1 MEVHMKTLLNY
12 AVLLLTAITFL
23 GVSTVHA
30 QEWTKDQQEVWQV
43 IETAWEYYQVENYDA
58 AFESIHEKYLG
69 WNHEDPLPTGKAKWM
84 KTMETMKEFGK
95 LTYYDLDPARILVYD
110 NVAVVHYYFTQ
121 TIAYTKDGETTDY
134 TMKGK
139 NAEFLIKEGGDW
151 FLIGDMT
158 FWKAKK

>member
-1 MEVHMKTLLNY
+1 MKTLLNY
-12 AVLLLTAITFL
+12 ALLLVTAIVFV

-43 IETAWEYYQVENYDA
+43 IETAWENYQVESYEA
-58 AFESIHEKYLG
+58 AFKSIHEKYLG
-69 WNHEDPLPTGKAKWM
+69 WNHEDPLPTGKVKWM
-84 KTMETMKEFGK
+84 KTMEIMKEFGK
-95 LTYYDLDPARILVYD
+95 MAYYDLDPARILVYD

-121 TIAYTKDGETTDY
+121 TIAYTKDGETVDY
-134 TMKGK
+134 NMKGK

-158 FWKAKK
+158 FWIAKK